1 LYAPPISHIP
11 LNNKIVY
18 SDYKSTGLSRYV
30 QLQQAFYLHCNKYVK
45 CLVDLPAWFN
55 RLNTNIGDTRG
66 KIAIL
71 LEARRRFD
79 VNCLL
84 PQCFRSLEE
93 KALL

>member
-1 LYAPPISHIP
+1 MAYA
-11 LNNKIVY
+11 
-18 SDYKSTGLSRYV
+18 
-30 QLQQAFYLHCNKYVK
+30 
-45 CLVDLPAWFN
+45 VDAS